1 MKKIILG
8 LFMLFGLNISANA
21 AHIDQLGIN
30 ITLVSSDGNGNFSV
44 LYQEYFGAD
53 GWMWE
58 RDNSGLWNST
68 YSASLTASLASGTGS
83 LSNPGRFTTLFD
95 GITDLN
101 AIETAGFGVGQINTH
116 FVNDTSDA
124 ARYSAV
130 LDFSVA
136 NFDASQPY
144 LVNVS
149 ANDCCYVS
157 GSGTTSFDGQLQ
169 FDITQVVDVP
179 EPTTLGIMLLGTLG
193 LFGRRFIKK

>member
-53 GWMWE
+53 GWMWGG
-58 RDNSGLWNST
+58 SSWQST
-68 YSASLTASLASGTGS
+68 YGASISASLATGTGL
-83 LSNPGRFTTLFD
+83 LSNPGNFTTLFD
-95 GITDLN
+95 GLTDLN
-101 AIETAGFGVGQINTH
+101 AIETAGFGVGQVNTH

-130 LDFSVA
+130 LDFSIT
-136 NFDASQPY
+136 NFDASQSY

-157 GSGTTSFDGQLQ
+157 GSGNTSFDGQLQ

>member
-1 MKKIILG
+1 MKKIILC

-53 GWMWE
+53 GWMW
-58 RDNSGLWNST
+58 RGSSWDTT
-68 YSASLTASLASGTGS
+68 YGASISASLATGTGS
-83 LSNPGRFTTLFD
+83 LSNPGNFTILFD

-116 FVNDTSDA
+116 TVNDTSDA

-130 LDFSVA
+130 LDFSIA